1 MENINNINE
10 TLMIIIVKINE
21 TLMIILLK
29 YYY

>member
-21 TLMIILLK
+21 TNDN
-29 YYY
+29 YC